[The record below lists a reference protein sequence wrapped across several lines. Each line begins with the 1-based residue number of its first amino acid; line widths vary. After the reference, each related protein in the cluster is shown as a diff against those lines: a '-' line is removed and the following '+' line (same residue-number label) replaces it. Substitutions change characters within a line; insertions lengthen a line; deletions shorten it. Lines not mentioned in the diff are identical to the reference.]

1 MKFCK
6 CLIAPGKVIE
16 VDDPVFPV
24 HPECGGLLW
33 SASDKDARIAELG
46 RVLEEL
52 LESLGAIVSW
62 SSDCYCMNEE
72 EAQKVGGKECP
83 TCAGKEAI
91 AEIKTVKGE
100 E

>member
-1 MKFCK
+1 MDEFDGM
-6 CLIAPGKVIE
+6 LNDGIIAKQ
-16 VDDPVFPV
+16 
-24 HPECGGLLW
+24 
-33 SASDKDARIAELG
+33 DARIAELE

-52 LESLGAIVSW
+52 LEPLGAIVSW

-91 AEIKTVKGE
+91 DEIKTVLGRK
-100 E
+100 